1 MTEHVV
7 SSRQTFHQFA
17 AGLHAQPKAV
27 GLVHHLLAGLQSF
40 IPSDYNSWKEITLHN
55 GQAHITGVFSPHN
68 PKAASL
74 LPVFQRRVGE
84 HPVCS
89 HWLQSGKS
97 NGAFSWS
104 DVASRQDI
112 ERLPLYD
119 EFYRPLGI
127 HHQMMIAL
135 EAKPSHLI
143 YLAMN
148 RSRSAFTEQE
158 RHLLGSLQPHASQA
172 LRHMREMHRLQSTLS
187 SFETLVDTLNQ
198 GIVCLSSHNRIK
210 WASKRGRMY
219 LQTYFGAALHSAHL
233 PDALHAWLLTQHM
246 AAGTDRPVQG
256 PLTIQRGTN
265 RLTIRLLTE
274 KNERYVFMEEI
285 SIQPSFNELKRL
297 GLTEREAHVL
307 GWVAQGKSNEDTAM
321 ILKMGPQTVKKH
333 LERIYSALRVANRT
347 EAALKAHEI
356 LRRKPEG

>member
-1 MTEHVV
+1 MTDRVV
-7 SSRQTFHQFA
+7 SSWQTFHQFA
-17 AGLHAQPKAV
+17 AGLHAQSKAV
-27 GLVHHLLAGLQSF
+27 GLVHYLLSGLQSI

-55 GQAHITGVFSPHN
+55 GQAQITGVFSPHN

-74 LPVFQRRVGE
+74 LPVFQRHVSE

-97 NGAFSWS
+97 NGAFSWN
-104 DVASRQDI
+104 DVATRQDI

-127 HHQMMIAL
+127 HHQMMIAM
-135 EAKPSHLI
+135 EVKPSHLV

-148 RSRSAFTEQE
+148 RSHSPFTEQE

-172 LRHMREMHRLQSTLS
+172 FCHMREIHHLQSTLS

-198 GIVCLSSHNRIK
+198 GIVCLSPHNRIK
-210 WASKRGRMY
+210 WASKRGRTY
-219 LQTYFGAALHSAHL
+219 LQAYFGDALHSTHL
-233 PDALHAWLLTQHM
+233 PDALHAWLLAQQM
-246 AAGTDRPVQG
+246 AAGTDRSIQE
-256 PLTIQRGTN
+256 PLTIQRGTH
-265 RLTIRLLTE
+265 RLAIRLLSK

-285 SIQPSFNELKRL
+285 SIQPSFDELKRL
-297 GLTEREAHVL
+297 GLTDREAQVL
-307 GWVAQGKSNEDTAM
+307 GWVSQGKSNEDTAL
-321 ILKMGPQTVKKH
+321 ILKIGPQTVKKH

-356 LRRKPEG
+356 LYRKPEG